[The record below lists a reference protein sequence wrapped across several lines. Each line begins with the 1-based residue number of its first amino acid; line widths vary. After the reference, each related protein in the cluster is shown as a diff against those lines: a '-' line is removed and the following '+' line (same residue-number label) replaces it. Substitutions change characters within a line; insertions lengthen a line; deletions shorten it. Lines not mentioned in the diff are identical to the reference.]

1 MITGSTT
8 GIYPL
13 TTIQSFLARATIDP
27 LTGRITPDVEF
38 SMKLIKPLDDLIMA
52 MKEKEIEL
60 KLSLNYCILFS

>member
-27 LTGRITPDVEF
+27 LTDEQFYNLTGND
-38 SMKLIKPLDDLIMA
+38 
-52 MKEKEIEL
+52 EI
-60 KLSLNYCILFS
+60 